1 MALVSISE
9 RPCAGASKISRMIE
23 ESEIAET
30 LRAITQPPKGM
41 MVLHDAPSTGEVC
54 HHEVKSSFSLE
65 VNECLR
71 SCVNRPRVNREVI
84 SRLPANG
91 TLFNGS
97 GIGAV
102 WSRTE
107 RSGGQRTGVAAEA
120 AAKYPELSL
129 KVLDEPDQRPQEFDQ
144 SPTQEAEPCTH
155 CGHDQYG
162 NKRNRQPASCVNER
176 VAHLRLLAWLC
187 LLMTVHWLTWSISY
201 D

>member
-91 TLFNGS
+91 TLMDRGS
-97 GIGAV
+97 EQFG
-102 WSRTE
+102 RE
-107 RSGGQRTGVAAEA
+107 RSEA
-120 AAKYPELSL
+120 AANGLAL
-129 KVLDEPDQRPQEFDQ
+129 RPR
-144 SPTQEAEPCTH
+144 P
-155 CGHDQYG
+155 
-162 NKRNRQPASCVNER
+162 
-176 VAHLRLLAWLC
+176 LRSTLN
-187 LLMTVHWLTWSISY
+187 Y
-201 D
+201 R